1 MENKLTL
8 SAAVRAAAGKN
19 ANRRLR
25 AAGFTPAVFYD
36 ATGKSLPLQVNEAEL
51 AKLYA
56 RIGRTTVFDLEIDGD
71 GGKTTRPCLIWDIE
85 YYPTRNRFQHIDFYG
100 ADPDRELKV
109 RVPLAFTGT
118 AKGIKLG
125 GKVEIYRENIDIL
138 CKPAAL
144 PKKIFV
150 DISGLDVGQG
160 LRIADLALPEG
171 VRARYDVNFAVL
183 TVNIPG
189 SGKGEDE
196 EGAAEAS

>member
-1 MENKLTL
+1 MESRLKL
-8 SAAVRAAAGKN
+8 RASTRAKTGKN

-25 AAGFTPAVFYD
+25 ANGFTPAVFYD
-36 ATGKSLPLQVNEAEL
+36 ATGRALSLQVNESEL
-51 AKLYA
+51 VKVYA
-56 RIGRTTVFDLEIDGD
+56 RTGRTTVFDLEIDD
-71 GGKTTRPCLIWDIE
+71 GGKKTIRPCLVWDVE
-85 YYPTRNRFQHIDFYG
+85 YYPTRNRFMHLDFYG

-109 RVPLAFTGT
+109 RVPLEFTGT
-118 AKGIKLG
+118 ARGVKSG

-144 PKKIFV
+144 PQKILV

-183 TVNIPG
+183 TVNLPG
-189 SGKGEDE
+189 SDKGENE
-196 EGAAEAS
+196 EGTGESG

>member
-1 MENKLTL
+1 MESKRTL
-8 SAAVRAAAGKN
+8 RASTRAKTGKN

-25 AAGFTPAVFYD
+25 ASGFTPAVFYD
-36 ATGKSLPLQVNEAEL
+36 ATGRSVSLQVNEAEL
-51 AKLYA
+51 VKLYA
-56 RIGRTTVFDLEIDGD
+56 ETGRTTVFDLEMDD
-71 GGKTTRPCLIWDIE
+71 GGTTTTRPCLIWDVE

-109 RVPLAFTGT
+109 RVPLEFTGT
-118 AKGIKLG
+118 AKGVKAG

-138 CKPAAL
+138 CRPDAL
-144 PKKIFV
+144 PKKILV

-160 LRIADLALPEG
+160 LRIADLAVPDG
-171 VRARYDVNFAVL
+171 VRARYDVNFVVL

-196 EGAAEAS
+196 EGAGETG